1 MFGKN
6 LKMLRK
12 IKKLSQEELSEILN
26 VSRQSVS
33 KYENDSAQPSFET
46 LMLVA
51 DYFDV
56 SVDELLGR
64 DAVNKDIVLSNG
76 SETKMNIV
84 ITSEIEN
91 KTSSFFKFIA
101 SPVIGKKAHHPAYML
116 LGVDNVSFWG
126 ENKVALAWYA
136 TEADYGKEI
145 AEIMQAIDN
154 RETIYKL
161 QYFTDIKKRGIF
173 DIEILKKAG
182 NRERGYHGTTKDKS

>member
-56 SVDELLGR
+56 SVDELLG
-64 DAVNKDIVLSNG
+64 
-76 SETKMNIV
+76 
-84 ITSEIEN
+84 ITN
-91 KTSSFFKFIA
+91 LK
-101 SPVIGKKAHHPAYML
+101 
-116 LGVDNVSFWG
+116 
-126 ENKVALAWYA
+126 
-136 TEADYGKEI
+136 
-145 AEIMQAIDN
+145 
-154 RETIYKL
+154 
-161 QYFTDIKKRGIF
+161 IF
-173 DIEILKKAG
+173 
-182 NRERGYHGTTKDKS
+182 S